1 MTYAAAMKI
10 GMVLAPALVALALA
24 GCSAPAQPP
33 ARPATVTVTQPA
45 MATAVQPSTA
55 AAEAPE
61 LAAPATIT
69 IPEVEGQNAE
79 IVRKNLGRLGLTDVN
94 LASANPKYSNVILAK
109 NWTVV
114 SIEPPPGTVVA
125 ANDTVVVKVY
135 KD

>member
-1 MTYAAAMKI
+1 
-10 GMVLAPALVALALA
+10 
-24 GCSAPAQPP
+24 
-33 ARPATVTVTQPA
+33 